1 MATDA
6 KRKVAA
12 FDFDGTLTY
21 RDTLVPFMG
30 TAAGWGRLGAASLRI
45 GIDSLRRKMDVADRD
60 EVKAEMLRRLFT
72 GTETTEIRRR
82 GGNYAKQILR
92 SSKKINPAVLARL
105 REHIDAG
112 HDVVFVSAS
121 LVYYLNPIAEELG
134 IHHVIAVELSS
145 TEGYLTG
152 NLTRPN
158 VRAGQKAIRLREWL
172 GEPAEGPLT
181 STELWAYGNSS
192 GDHEMLAMADHS
204 YWLGKGTR
212 IPHGSVLFNPDQRL
226 T

>member
-6 KRKVAA
+6 QRKVAA

-30 TAAGWGRLGAASLRI
+30 SAAGWTRLGTASLRV
-45 GIDSLRRKMDVADRD
+45 GLDSLRRKVDGANRD
-60 EVKAEMLRRLFT
+60 AVKAEMLRRLFT
-72 GTETTEIRRR
+72 GTEATEIRRR
-82 GGNYAKQILR
+82 GGDYAKQILG

-105 REHIDAG
+105 REHIEAG

-121 LVYYLNPIAEELG
+121 LVYYLTPIAEELG

-145 TEGYLTG
+145 AEGYLTG
-152 NLTRPN
+152 SLSHPN
-158 VRAGQKAIRLREWL
+158 VRAEQKAIRLREWL

-192 GDHEMLAMADHS
+192 GDHELLAMADHA
-204 YWLGKGTR
+204 YWLGKSAK
-212 IPHGSVLFNPDQRL
+212 IPQGSVLFDPDQRL